1 MIEIRK
7 LCKAFGEKRV
17 LNEFS
22 CELPD
27 KGTVAVMGKS
37 GIGKSTL
44 IHILLGLIEPDS
56 GEILG
61 VQGKRFSAVFQEDR
75 LMEQLSAR
83 ENLRLTTGQSMER
96 IDAAL
101 SALGLSSE
109 ENAAVRTY
117 SGGMKRRVAL
127 ARGILFPADVLLL
140 DEPFRGLD
148 ERTREQAIR
157 CLLEEWTN
165 RLILL
170 VTHDAEEARLM
181 GAERIITMEKYE
193 SELRGVS

>member
-7 LCKAFGEKRV
+7 LCKVFGEKRV

>member
-7 LCKAFGEKRV
+7 LCKAFGEKRI

-61 VQGKRFSAVFQEDR
+61 VQGKIFSAVFQEDR

-83 ENLRLTTGQSMER
+83 ENLRLTTGQSVEH
-96 IDAAL
+96 IDAVL

-193 SELRGVS
+193 SELRSVS

>member
-83 ENLRLTTGQSMER
+83 ENLRLTAGQSMER